1 MSQDTPSSKAH
12 RTGRTQ
18 LLMCAGTGC
27 VSTKSFEVCDALVAE
42 IKARGLEDEV
52 QVVTT
57 GCQGFCAQGPIMIVQ
72 PEGIFY
78 QKLTIKD
85 VPHLVEEHLIK
96 GRPVEK
102 LMYVPSKGEPAL
114 PTLNEIDFFS
124 KQRLIVLRNRGLI
137 DPEVIDEYIGR
148 DGYQALA
155 KVLTSMT
162 PDQVIDEVKR
172 SGLRG
177 RGGAGFP
184 TGLKWEF
191 TRKSEGDEKCVICN
205 ADEGDPGAFMDRSVI
220 ESDPFSVLEG
230 MAIGA
235 YAIGATHGY
244 VYIREEYP
252 LAMKRL
258 KIAIDQARDYG
269 LLGEDI
275 FGKGLNFDV
284 TVFRGA
290 GAFICGE
297 ETSLMASLEGRMPEP
312 RIRPPFPAQ
321 SGVWDMPTN
330 INNVETWA
338 NISPIIN
345 RGADWFASIG
355 TENSKGTK
363 VFSVVGNVNNTG
375 LVEVPMG
382 STLREIVFD
391 IGGGIPKGKRF
402 KAVQTGGPSGGCIP
416 ESLLDL
422 TIDYERLAE
431 VGSIMGSGG
440 LIVMDEKTCMVDI
453 ARYFLEFLVD
463 ESCGKCTPCREG
475 VSQMHRILER
485 ICAGQGRP
493 DDIATLHELA
503 EYVKDSSLCA
513 LGGTAPNPVLS
524 TLKYFP
530 DEYRAHIEDHK
541 CPAGVC
547 KELIQYGIAGDKC
560 KGCGRCIKACPQDA
574 IVGERKEVHTLDR
587 STCIKCGACYETCTF
602 DAVYTE

>member
-1 MSQDTPSSKAH
+1 MSQETTSSNAH
-12 RTGRTQ
+12 KTGRAQ

-27 VSTKSFEVCDALVAE
+27 VSSRSFEVRDALIAE
-42 IKARGLEDEV
+42 IKVRGLEDEV

-72 PEGIFY
+72 PDGIFY
-78 QKLTIKD
+78 QKLTPKD

-102 LMYVPSKGEPAL
+102 LMYVPSKGEPAI
-114 PTLNEIDFFS
+114 PTLSEIDFFS
-124 KQRLIVLRNRGLI
+124 KQRLVVLRNRGLI
-137 DPEVIDEYIGR
+137 DPEVIDEYIAR

-162 PDQVIDEVKR
+162 PEQVIDEMKR

-191 TRKSEGDEKCVICN
+191 ARKAEGDEKCVICN

-235 YAIGATHGY
+235 YAIGAAQGY

-275 FGKGLNFDV
+275 FGRGLDFDV

-290 GAFICGE
+290 GAFVCGE
-297 ETSLMASLEGRMPEP
+297 ETSLIASLEGRMPEP
-312 RIRPPFPAQ
+312 RMRPPFPAQ
-321 SGVWDMPTN
+321 YGVWGMPTN

-338 NISPIIN
+338 NVSPIIN

-355 TENSKGTK
+355 TESSKGTK

-422 TIDYERLAE
+422 TIDYERLSE

-440 LIVMDEKTCMVDI
+440 LIVMDERTCMVDL
-453 ARYFLEFLVD
+453 ARYFLDFLVD

-485 ICAGQGRP
+485 ICAGQGRSG
-493 DDIATLHELA
+493 DVETLHELA

-530 DEYRAHIEDHK
+530 DEYTAHIEDGK

-547 KELIQYGIAGDKC
+547 KELIQYGIDGEKC
-560 KGCGRCIKACPQDA
+560 KGCGRCVKACPQGA
-574 IVGERKEVHTLDR
+574 IVGEKKEIHTLDR

>member
-235 YAIGATHGY
+235 YAIGATLGY

-391 IGGGIPKGKRF
+391 IGGGIPTGKRL

>member
-1 MSQDTPSSKAH
+1 M
-12 RTGRTQ
+12 
-18 LLMCAGTGC
+18 
-27 VSTKSFEVCDALVAE
+27 
-42 IKARGLEDEV
+42 ARGLEDEA
-52 QVVTT
+52 QVIAT

-78 QKLTIKD
+78 QNLTPKD
-85 VPHLVEEHLIK
+85 VPHLIEEHLIK
-96 GRPVEK
+96 GRPIEK
-102 LMYVPSKGEPAL
+102 LMYVPAKGKPAI
-114 PTLNEIDFFS
+114 PTLSDIDFFS

-137 DPEVIDEYIGR
+137 DPEVIDEYIAR

-162 PDQVIDEVKR
+162 PEQVIDEVKR

-191 TRKSEGDEKCVICN
+191 TRKSEGDEKHVICN

-258 KIAIDQARDYG
+258 KIAIAQARDYG
-269 LLGEDI
+269 LLGKDI
-275 FGKGLNFDV
+275 FGCGLDFDV

-290 GAFICGE
+290 GAFVCGE
-297 ETSLMASLEGRMPEP
+297 ETSLIASLEGRMPEP
-312 RIRPPFPAQ
+312 RMRPPFPAQ
-321 SGVWDMPTN
+321 SGVWGVPTN

-355 TENSKGTK
+355 TEGSKGTK
-363 VFSVVGNVNNTG
+363 VFSVVGNVVNTG

-391 IGGGIPKGKRF
+391 IGGGIPKGRRF

-422 TIDYERLAE
+422 TIDFERLAE

-453 ARYFLEFLVD
+453 ARYFLDFLVD

-485 ICAGQGRP
+485 ICAGEGRQG
-493 DDIATLHELA
+493 DIETLHELA

-524 TLKYFP
+524 TLKYFH
-530 DEYRAHIEDHK
+530 DEYKAHIEDGK

-547 KELIQYGIAGDKC
+547 KPLIQYGIDGDKC
-560 KGCGRCIKACPQDA
+560 KGCGRCIKACPKDA
-574 IVGERKEVHTLDR
+574 IAGERKEVHTLDR
-587 STCIKCGACYETCTF
+587 GNCIKCGACYETCTF

>member
-1 MSQDTPSSKAH
+1 MSTKTSSSNARKA
-12 RTGRTQ
+12 GRTQ
-18 LLMCAGTGC
+18 LLICAGTGC
-27 VSTKSFEVCDALVAE
+27 VSCKSFEVHDALVAE
-42 IKARGLEDEV
+42 IMARGLEDEA
-52 QVVTT
+52 QVIAT

-78 QKLTIKD
+78 QNLTPKD
-85 VPHLVEEHLIK
+85 VPHLIEEHLIK
-96 GRPVEK
+96 GRPIEK
-102 LMYVPSKGEPAL
+102 LMYVPAKGKPAI
-114 PTLNEIDFFS
+114 PTLSDIDFFS

-137 DPEVIDEYIGR
+137 DPEVIDEYIAR

-162 PDQVIDEVKR
+162 PEQVIDEVKR

-191 TRKSEGDEKCVICN
+191 TRKSEGDEKHVICN

-258 KIAIDQARDYG
+258 KIAIAQARDYG
-269 LLGEDI
+269 LLGKDI
-275 FGKGLNFDV
+275 FGCGLDFDV

-290 GAFICGE
+290 GAFVCGE
-297 ETSLMASLEGRMPEP
+297 ETSLIASLEGRMPEP
-312 RIRPPFPAQ
+312 RMRPPFPAQ
-321 SGVWDMPTN
+321 SGVWGVPTN

-355 TENSKGTK
+355 TEGSKGTK
-363 VFSVVGNVNNTG
+363 VFSVVGNVVNTG

-391 IGGGIPKGKRF
+391 IGGGIPKGRRF

-422 TIDYERLAE
+422 TIDFERLAE

-453 ARYFLEFLVD
+453 ARYFLDFLVD

-485 ICAGQGRP
+485 ICAGEGRQG
-493 DDIATLHELA
+493 DIETLHELA

-524 TLKYFP
+524 TLKYFH
-530 DEYRAHIEDHK
+530 DEYKAHIEDGK

-547 KELIQYGIAGDKC
+547 KPLIQYGIDGDKC
-560 KGCGRCIKACPQDA
+560 KGCGRCIKACPKDA
-574 IVGERKEVHTLDR
+574 IAGERKEVHTLDR
-587 STCIKCGACYETCTF
+587 GNCIKCGACYETCTF